1 MQRVIPNPH
10 SGVLRAVNAQAP
22 PWNGGRLRRRKDAAR
37 PERGAGV
44 QPAHAALADAT
55 GGQLRFLVAR
65 KGQRICSR
73 AGGGSRSTAAAG

>member
-22 PWNGGRLRRRKDAAR
+22 PWNGR